1 MAKTGRLTELKSIY
15 KPLLLKAQRKYRREL
30 KKDSNRIEFKEAQ
43 RSGGQ
48 FSFRRLKTESQFFS
62 ELTRINTYLNS
73 QLSDT
78 ETFLKSVAKRGED
91 YMDLFRPGMTK
102 EERSDRIL
110 ADNMG
115 DLYEVYRRLQE
126 EDPAAI
132 GRNGI
137 FESDTFIAYL
147 YSYHV
152 EGYSKDDLQTKGKE
166 FLDEIRSIRRE
177 KFQSNIPVAMF
188 NRGGR

>member
-1 MAKTGRLTELKSIY
+1 MAQKGKLKELKSLY
-15 KPLLLKAQRKYRREL
+15 KPLLLKAQRKFRKEL

-48 FSFRRLKTESQFFS
+48 FSFRRIKSEGQFFS
-62 ELTRINTYLNS
+62 ELTRINAYLNS

-78 ETFLKSVAKRGED
+78 ETFLKSAVKRGED
-91 YMDLFRPGMTK
+91 YIELFAPGMTK
-102 EERSDRIL
+102 DERAEREL

-132 GRNGI
+132 GRSGI
-137 FESDTFIAYL
+137 FESETFIAYL

-152 EGYSKDDLQTKGKE
+152 EGYSKDDLQKKGKE
-166 FLDEIRSIRRE
+166 LLDEIRSIRRE
-177 KFQSNIPVAMF
+177 KFESNIPVAMF

>member
-1 MAKTGRLTELKSIY
+1 MAQKNKLKELKDLY
-15 KPLLLKAQRKYRREL
+15 NPLLLKAQRKFRREL

-48 FSFRRLKTESQFFS
+48 FSFKGIKSESQFFS

-78 ETFLKSVAKRGED
+78 ESFLKSAAKRGED
-91 YMDLFRPGMTK
+91 YLNLFQPGMSK
-102 EERSDRIL
+102 DERESREL

-132 GRNGI
+132 GSSGI
-137 FESDTFIAYL
+137 FASESFIAYL

-152 EGYSKDDLQTKGKE
+152 EGYSKEELQMKGKE
-166 FLDEIRSIRRE
+166 LLDEIRAIRRE
-177 KFQSNIPVAMF
+177 KFESNIPVSMF
-188 NRGGR
+188 NRGGM